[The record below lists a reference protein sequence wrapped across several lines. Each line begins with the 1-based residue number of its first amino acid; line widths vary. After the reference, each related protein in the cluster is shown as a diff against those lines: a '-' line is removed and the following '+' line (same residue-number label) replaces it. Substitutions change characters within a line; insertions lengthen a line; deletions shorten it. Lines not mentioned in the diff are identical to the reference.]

1 MNRLLSV
8 NSYHYRRGGSDIV
21 YLDHAALFERHG
33 WSNVF
38 FSMAHPNNQPYAL
51 DRHFAA
57 RVDYEVAKGAVDRL
71 VDASRIIYSRE
82 AQRRLA
88 ALLDEHPVDLA
99 HLHIIHHHLSP
110 SVLVELRRRGIPA
123 VMTAHD
129 LKLACP
135 SYKMMNAGGVCERCK
150 GGRVWNVVR
159 HRCIKGSLPASGL
172 IMVESALHK
181 LFDVYAKTLSA
192 VVAPSRFY
200 RAKLIEWGWRP
211 EQVHYVPNCV
221 ALPPA
226 APGRFGDHVLFFGR
240 LAPEKGVAT
249 LIAAAAKSRVPVVIV
264 GSGPEEAALRAL
276 AASLA
281 APVTFRGFLSGEP
294 LWQEVERCR
303 AVVLPSEWYEN
314 APVSVL
320 EAFARYRPVAGAA
333 IGGIPELITQGVTG
347 WHFRSGDVGALAET
361 LSAIADAPEP
371 QLVAMGQAA
380 RAFVAETFSEERYFT
395 AMSTLYRGLLSSQ
408 GQRVGTAAGDRLQGA
423 EAGLGF
429 ASGQL

>member
-38 FSMAHPNNQPYAL
+38 FSMAHPSNQPYAL

-88 ALLDEHPVDLA
+88 ALLDEHPVDVA
-99 HLHIIHHHLSP
+99 QLHIIHHHLSP
-110 SVLVELRRRGIPA
+110 SVLVELKRRGIPA

-181 LFDVYAKTLSA
+181 LAGLYARNLAA

-200 RAKLIEWGWRP
+200 RAKLIEWGWP
-211 EQVHYVPNCV
+211 AEQVHYVPNCV
-221 ALPPA
+221 ALPA
-226 APGRFGDHVLFFGR
+226 ATAPGGYGDHVLFFGR

-249 LIAAAAKSRVPVVIV
+249 LITAAATSGVPVVIV
-264 GSGPEEAALRAL
+264 GSGPEEARLREL
-276 AASLA
+276 AQSLA
-281 APVTFRGFLSGEP
+281 APVTFREFLSGDA
-294 LWQEVERCR
+294 LWREVERCR

-320 EAFARYRPVAGAA
+320 EAFARSRPVAGAA
-333 IGGIPELITQGVTG
+333 IGGIPELITAGVTG
-347 WHFRSGDVGALAET
+347 WHFRSGDAGDLAET
-361 LSAIADAPEP
+361 LSAIAGTPAH
-371 QLVAMGQAA
+371 QLAAMGQAG
-380 RAFVAETFSEERYFT
+380 RAFVAETFSEQRYYA
-395 AMSTLYRGLLSSQ
+395 AMSGLYQRLLSSRGVQ
-408 GQRVGTAAGDRLQGA
+408 AAAGGYDA
-423 EAGLGF
+423 EPALRPGF
-429 ASGQL
+429 G